1 MESSRTKLEI
11 FKPVFLKAGIPLA
24 VSVASFIFARIQIRK
39 IPVSK
44 PSLSETQSN
53 EERFCSLDSTV
64 SLPCLEENKID
75 EEMVSLRN
83 RIQDLQE
90 KELKIEKHFL
100 RYHNMKERELE
111 LMEFKNNLVLEMAR
125 IEFLGREI
133 SSIEEENKRFDEMVA
148 EYLQVL
154 VELEISRCENGLL
167 RRKAKKFVKRAR
179 EFDGVIWKQGLQIEA
194 NEAEISR
201 NHKELE
207 RKASTIKGLE
217 GEIMELQT
225 VIGKLQEE
233 KNELVNKL
241 EMTEKSALLKAETE
255 EMIMEDYGHLLNEL
269 EQLQK
274 DRSVEVKELIYL
286 RWCNAC
292 LRHELTRRNQ
302 EQEEKNLE
310 GKINPL
316 ELESGGNGE
325 TGVFGL
331 ELELNGDALGHSPSC
346 LGLTSGD
353 HARPR
358 RQNLVEKF
366 KRWVEGKRKMKG
378 KLDEKEKHQFNSLG
392 RHSVCDGVEEK
403 QIPARNSCSS
413 A

>member
-24 VSVASFIFARIQIRK
+24 VSVAGFIFARIQTRK
-39 IPVSK
+39 IPVSEA
-44 PSLSETQSN
+44 SLSETQSN

-90 KELKIEKHFL
+90 RELKIEKHFL

-111 LMEFKNNLVLEMAR
+111 LMEFRNNLVLEMAR

-154 VELEISRCENGLL
+154 EELEISRCENGLL
-167 RRKAKKFVKRAR
+167 RRKAKKFVKRAK
-179 EFDGVIWKQGLQIEA
+179 EGDGVIWKQSLQI
-194 NEAEISR
+194 EAEISR

-217 GEIMELQT
+217 GDIMELQT
-225 VIGKLQEE
+225 GVGKLQEE

-241 EMTEKSALLKAETE
+241 EMAEKSALLK
-255 EMIMEDYGHLLNEL
+255 
-269 EQLQK
+269 
-274 DRSVEVKELIYL
+274 V
-286 RWCNAC
+286 
-292 LRHELTRRNQ
+292 
-302 EQEEKNLE
+302 
-310 GKINPL
+310 
-316 ELESGGNGE
+316 
-325 TGVFGL
+325 
-331 ELELNGDALGHSPSC
+331 
-346 LGLTSGD
+346 
-353 HARPR
+353 
-358 RQNLVEKF
+358 
-366 KRWVEGKRKMKG
+366 
-378 KLDEKEKHQFNSLG
+378 
-392 RHSVCDGVEEK
+392 
-403 QIPARNSCSS
+403 
-413 A
+413 

>member
-24 VSVASFIFARIQIRK
+24 VSVAGFIFARIQTRK

-44 PSLSETQSN
+44 ASLSETQSN

-90 KELKIEKHFL
+90 RELKIEKHFL

-111 LMEFKNNLVLEMAR
+111 LMEFRNNLVLEMAR

-154 VELEISRCENGLL
+154 EELEISRCENRLL
-167 RRKAKKFVKRAR
+167 RRKAKKFVKRAK
-179 EFDGVIWKQGLQIEA
+179 EVDGVIWKQSLQIEA

-201 NHKELE
+201 NHIELE

-217 GEIMELQT
+217 GDIMELQT

-241 EMTEKSALLKAETE
+241 EMAEKSALLKVRA
-255 EMIMEDYGHLLNEL
+255 I
-269 EQLQK
+269 
-274 DRSVEVKELIYL
+274 SF
-286 RWCNAC
+286 C
-292 LRHELTRRNQ
+292 
-302 EQEEKNLE
+302 
-310 GKINPL
+310 
-316 ELESGGNGE
+316 
-325 TGVFGL
+325 
-331 ELELNGDALGHSPSC
+331 
-346 LGLTSGD
+346 
-353 HARPR
+353 
-358 RQNLVEKF
+358 
-366 KRWVEGKRKMKG
+366 
-378 KLDEKEKHQFNSLG
+378 
-392 RHSVCDGVEEK
+392 
-403 QIPARNSCSS
+403 
-413 A
+413 